1 MDLIGDASDEVLW
14 GSAGADIFDGFAGND
29 TMYGGSENDT
39 YLFSVGSGTD
49 LVHDYDSTV
58 GNVDTVLF
66 LDVAST
72 QLRAIEAVGG
82 WSLMLKYG
90 ASDQLT
96 FQDYFYT
103 GNSYSQVELITFS
116 DGVTWNRTDIS
127 SRVITNGTDGD
138 VPLVGGTDRN
148 NRIYG
153 LGGADTLFGGP
164 LNDLLDGGDGND
176 QVWDQSG
183 GNDTLIGGQGNDSLS
198 TYTSSGNDSLD
209 GGDGNDSLY
218 GGKGDDTLLGALD
231 DDLLSGYEGNDSLLG
246 GDGNDT
252 LYGGEGND
260 LLDGGAGNDY
270 LWDQTA
276 GNDTLLGGLGDDY
289 LSIYQNAGNGSL
301 DGGDGNDSLYGSTG
315 NDTLHGGSGMDV
327 LHGGDGDDVY
337 LISSPDF
344 DLYDSAGNDSAI
356 VSTSFAKLP
365 TSIESVSF
373 ADGAQALPYWIDA
386 LLPDSAAGNAFT
398 RLLASGQTFGYAY
411 PTSLPS
417 YDTAPENASGFTPFN
432 DLQKLFSKQALVY
445 ISSVLNLSFVEVTD
459 AASAN
464 TISFGNNVQVGSAGY
479 ALHPNS
485 GFVGSDV
492 FLDSSTADNLAP
504 ADGDYS
510 ALTLI
515 HELGHALGLKH
526 PFAEADAVGVRDG
539 GPFLPTAEDN
549 TTWTV
554 ESYNSNPAQYH
565 LAYSP
570 LDIAALQYLYG
581 PSATARVGDDSYALS
596 ATSSNFVWDGAGQ
609 DTLDASALTQAVTLY
624 LSPGYWGFVG
634 SKAATITEPGQVTV
648 NFGTLLENLTG
659 GSGSDVLH
667 GNSADNRLV
676 GNAGNDTLDGG
687 DGIDQAVY
695 AGPAANYTV
704 NTTQSVWTVT
714 DNVGSDGTD
723 TLTNIEALVFAA
735 APPTDGKT
743 VDLLAYSWKA
753 HTLLDGVAVSAGAH
767 TATTGT
773 SGTASLT
780 QVTDTSLSLVVDRTI
795 PAAELAAT
803 TGAVN
808 LQDAIAILKMIVG
821 LEVNGVGKP
830 LSPYQ
835 TLAADFDGSGSVGLT
850 DAIGV
855 LKHVVGLPTA
865 APAWHFVNEASA
877 SPTLQSTVS
886 ADLSGA
892 SPVPVGLVGYLSG
905 DVDGSYAGASGANVL
920 PTAYFDTLISTHT
933 NLSYSQFGI
942 YG

>member
-1 MDLIGDASDEVLW
+1 MNVVGNASDQDLPGTAE
-14 GSAGADIFDGFAGND
+14 ADTLDGGAGND
-29 TMYGGSENDT
+29 TMYGGTGNDT

-49 LVHDYDSTV
+49 LVQDYDTTV
-58 GNVDTVLF
+58 GNVDTVQF
-66 LDVAST
+66 LDVASSA
-72 QLRAIEAVGG
+72 LRAIETIG
-82 WSLMLKYG
+82 WDLILKYG
-90 ASDQLT
+90 IDDQLT
-96 FQDYFYT
+96 LQDYFYT
-103 GNSYSQVELITFS
+103 GNTDFQIELIRFS
-116 DGVTWNRTDIS
+116 DNVIWTRTDIS
-127 SRVITNGTDGD
+127 SRVIANGTDGD
-138 VPLVGGTDRN
+138 DSMNGGTDRG

-176 QVWDQSG
+176 QLWDQSG
-183 GNDTLIGGQGNDSLS
+183 GIDTLLGGLGNDSLS
-198 TYTSSGNDSLD
+198 TFTSTGNDSLD

-218 GGKGDDTLLGALD
+218 GGKGDDTLLGGLD
-231 DDLLSGYEGNDSLLG
+231 DDLLNGYEGNDSLLG

-270 LWDQTA
+270 LWDQAA

-301 DGGDGNDSLYGSTG
+301 EGGDGNDSLYGSVG

-344 DLYDSAGNDSAI
+344 DMYDSAGNDSAI
-356 VSTSFAKLP
+356 ISTSFVKLP
-365 TSIESVSF
+365 TSIEGVSF
-373 ADGAQALPYWIDA
+373 VDGAQALPYWIDA

-417 YDTAPENASGFTPFN
+417 YDTTPENASGFTPFN
-432 DLQKLFSKQALVY
+432 ELQKLFSKQALVY
-445 ISSVLNLSFVEVTD
+445 ISSVLNLSFVEVAD
-459 AASAN
+459 VDSAN
-464 TISFGNNVQVGSAGY
+464 TISFGNNVQVASAGY
-479 ALHPNS
+479 AVYPNS
-485 GFVGSDV
+485 SSVGSDV
-492 FLDSSTADNLAP
+492 FISSTAANLAP
-504 ADGDYS
+504 AEGDYS

-526 PFAEADAVGVRDG
+526 PFAEADAVGVQG
-539 GPFLPTAEDN
+539 EGPFLLTSEDS

-554 ESYNSNPAQYH
+554 ESYNSSPAQYH

-581 PSATARVGDDSYALS
+581 PSATARVGDDSYAIS
-596 ATSSNFVWDGAGQ
+596 ATSSNFVWDGAGL

-624 LSPGYWGFVG
+624 LTPGYWGFVG
-634 SKAATITEPGQVTV
+634 SKTATITEPGQVTV
-648 NFGTLLENLTG
+648 NFGTLIENVTG
-659 GSGSDVLH
+659 GSGSDVLY

-687 DGIDQAVY
+687 DGHDQAVY
-695 AGPAANYTV
+695 AGPATNYTV
-704 NTTQSVWTVT
+704 DTTQSVWTVT
-714 DNVGSDGTD
+714 DNVGLDGTD
-723 TLTNIEALVFAA
+723 TLTNIETLVFAA
-735 APPTDGKT
+735 APPADGKT

-753 HTLLDGVAVSAGAH
+753 HTLLDGVAVSAVAH
-767 TATTGT
+767 AAITG
-773 SGTASLT
+773 SGGTASLT
-780 QVTDTSLSLVVDRTI
+780 QVTDTSLSLVVDRVI
-795 PAAELAAT
+795 PAAELVAT
-803 TGAVN
+803 TSAVN

-821 LEVNGVGKP
+821 LDVNGANRA

-855 LKHVVGLPTA
+855 LKHVVGLQAA
-865 APAWHFVNEASA
+865 APAWKFANETSA
-877 SPTLQSTVS
+877 SPTLQSTVN
-886 ADLSGA
+886 ADLSGT
-892 SPVPVGLVGYLSG
+892 SPVPVGLVGYLTG
-905 DVDGSYAGASGANVL
+905 DVDGSFAGASGASVL
-920 PTAYFDTLISTHT
+920 PVAYFDALISTHT
-933 NLSYSQFGI
+933 DLSYSQFGI